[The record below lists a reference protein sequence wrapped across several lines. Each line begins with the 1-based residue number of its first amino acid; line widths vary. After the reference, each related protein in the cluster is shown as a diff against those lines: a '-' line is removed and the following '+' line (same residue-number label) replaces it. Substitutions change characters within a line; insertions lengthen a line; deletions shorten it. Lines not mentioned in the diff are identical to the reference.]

1 MYTIVSLPAII
12 GSIFI
17 QLASAY
23 VVVVNENIII
33 GLYVK
38 SVATVLNK
46 RSCIS
51 FISDVSA
58 AGNDVCSGCD
68 DHRTSCFCNAAIGYP
83 SCNCDVGV
91 EPEIGVH
98 QNNCGL
104 C

>member
-1 MYTIVSLPAII
+1 
-12 GSIFI
+12 
-17 QLASAY
+17 
-23 VVVVNENIII
+23 
-33 GLYVK
+33 VK
-38 SVATVLNK
+38 SVAT
-46 RSCIS
+46 